1 MMQTLHPSHD
11 ANLPPIPH
19 PFSSPPI
26 PHPFPLHPFR
36 TPSPLH
42 PSRTPFPLPSH
53 PLRQQDSKVR
63 RVYGHVYENLQP
75 STHPMMQTLHPS
87 HDANLPPI
95 PHPFSSPP
103 IPHPFPLHPFRTP
116 SPLHPSRTPFPLPSH
131 PLQGL
136 RLRMPCIV
144 HIATASP
151 PRPSPPRPSHPHPSP
166 LLLHGLS
173 AIGPASSPTLTFNRV
188 NAGQRDFPAIH
199 SLPSPRLVR
208 RCHHC
213 LPALLPHH
221 RNGLTAIGG
230 GGEGEE
236 TGMRGQQTG
245 NLKGALLLTM
255 SGANIAAALPWHVLP
270 MSATTA
276 ACAASTARLS
286 ATPLAPNPT
295 SLLIPTPLPIPPC
308 AHPPCAHSPV
318 IACGQSRLLV
328 VRRLADPRSN
338 SARACS
344 HPPSP
349 RCPAASPA
357 LAQTRAAAASGEG
370 GREERRM

>member
-1 MMQTLHPSHD
+1 MLLQGGNHEEGAERAERPIEASEVRRVYGKMVEPPTLHPSHD

-26 PHPFPLHPFR
+26 PHPFSSPIPPLASATKDRHVN
-36 TPSPLH
+36 
-42 PSRTPFPLPSH
+42 PLP
-53 PLRQQDSKVR
+53 
-63 RVYGHVYENLQP
+63 
-75 STHPMMQTLHPS
+75 
-87 HDANLPPI
+87 PPI
-95 PHPFSSPP
+95 PDPFS
-103 IPHPFPLHPFRTP
+103 PLLHNSAMFRRAELSLFTQP
-116 SPLHPSRTPFPLPSH
+116 PLPL
-131 PLQGL
+131 PEGL

-221 RNGLTAIGG
+221 RNGLTAMGRRGG
-230 GGEGEE
+230 GRDRHARA
-236 TGMRGQQTG
+236 TDG

-295 SLLIPTPLPIPPC
+295 SLLIPPPLPI
-308 AHPPCAHSPV
+308 PPCAHSPV